1 MKAVARLMLA
11 YFTGTRLLFVVTVL
25 GVVCV
30 AGGTAALLYL
40 PPLVAQ
46 HGLPSRF
53 TLAQETAI
61 TMLPVAGMLCIVFG
75 ASLMPTLCTRLATS
89 HYAHV
94 LPYGRAKLLASAFC
108 TVALV
113 AAVASATASLYYL
126 RTPIPV
132 GLAFE
137 RAFTV
142 SLLAYTLLYIVLW
155 FTGRSRSIG
164 KLVGLAAAIA
174 ALALPL
180 RFFAIP
186 STSLVGPWIACALLW
201 AALAAGFLFAPR
213 IAPVVAR
220 LKHSLTERFGG
231 ASYRGG
237 GREIDFMLGTE
248 NPWPLAL
255 GQVVPLLIAGY
266 FLRDYVPVG
275 FAPNE
280 AAPHPW
286 LFFVTILSVVS
297 GAMTSVAATR
307 SRALWLR
314 AHWTREELFTRV
326 ERAFWASTCFP
337 LGVLFLALVG
347 IGSYVAMPT
356 RALAFGL
363 GLVSV
368 GTALSTYLGLLITAS
383 IGWRLAVLAVATML
397 ALMIASFYVATPATP
412 AATIVGLEAGL
423 AAVALVYRQL
433 AVRRWAR
440 LDWML
445 CRADSS
451 TRAAA

>member
-11 YFTGTRLLFVVTVL
+11 YFTGTRLLAVVTAI

-30 AGGTAALLYL
+30 AGGTSALLYL

-46 HGLPSRF
+46 NGLPSRF

-61 TMLPVAGMLCIVFG
+61 TMLPVAGMLCVVFG
-75 ASLMPTLCTRLATS
+75 ASLMPAMLTRLATS
-89 HYAHV
+89 HYTHL
-94 LPYGRAKLLASAFC
+94 LPYGRAKLLASALC

-113 AAVASATASLYYL
+113 SAVASATASLYYL
-126 RTPIPV
+126 RTPIPI
-132 GLAFE
+132 GLVFE

-142 SLLAYTLLYIVLW
+142 SLLTYTLLYIVLW
-155 FTGRSRSIG
+155 FMGRSRSIG

-180 RFFAIP
+180 RFFAVP
-186 STSLVGPWIACALLW
+186 SMSLVGPWIACALLW
-201 AALAAGFLFAPR
+201 AALAAGFLSAPR
-213 IAPVVAR
+213 IAPVAAR
-220 LKHSLTERFGG
+220 LKHSFVERFGA

-237 GREIDFMLGTE
+237 GREIDFMLGTA

-255 GQVVPLLIAGY
+255 GQVVPLLIAAY
-266 FLRDYVPVG
+266 FLRGYVPVG

-314 AHWTREELFTRV
+314 GHWTREELFARV
-326 ERAFWASTCFP
+326 ERAFWASACFP
-337 LGVLFLALVG
+337 LGVLFVALVA
-347 IGSYVAMPT
+347 IGSYLAMPT
-356 RALAFGL
+356 KALAFGL
-363 GLVSV
+363 GFVSV
-368 GTALSTYLGLLITAS
+368 GTALSTYLGLLITAAV
-383 IGWRLAVLAVATML
+383 GWRLAVLAVATML
-397 ALMIASFYVATPATP
+397 ALMVASMYVATPATP
-412 AATIVGLEAGL
+412 WTTIVALEAGL
-423 AAVALVYRQL
+423 AATALVFRQL
-433 AVRRWAR
+433 AARRWR
-440 LDWML
+440 HLDWML
-445 CRADSS
+445 CRPDST

>member
-11 YFTGTRLLFVVTVL
+11 YFTGTRLLAIVTAL
-25 GVVCV
+25 GVVCI
-30 AGGTAALLYL
+30 AAGTAALLYL

-61 TMLPVAGMLCIVFG
+61 TMLPVAGILCVVFG
-75 ASLMPTLCTRLATS
+75 ASLMPAMFTQLATS
-89 HYAHV
+89 HYAQV
-94 LPYGRAKLLASAFC
+94 LPYGRAKLLASAFA
-108 TVALV
+108 TVAIV

-126 RTPIPV
+126 QTPLPI
-132 GLAFE
+132 GLVFE

-155 FTGRSRSIG
+155 FIGRSHSIG

-174 ALALPL
+174 VLVLPL
-180 RFFAIP
+180 RFFALP
-186 STSLVGPWIACALLW
+186 STSLVGPWVACGVLW
-201 AALAAGFLFAPR
+201 AALAGGFLCAPR
-213 IAPVVAR
+213 IAPVAAR
-220 LKHSLTERFGG
+220 LKHSLAERFGA

-237 GREIDFMLGTE
+237 GREIDFMLGTA

-255 GQVVPLLIAGY
+255 GQIAPMLIAAY
-266 FLRDYVPVG
+266 YLRSFVPVG
-275 FAPNE
+275 YAPNE

-286 LFFVTILSVVS
+286 LFFVTILSIVS

-314 AHWTREELFTRV
+314 AHWTREELFARV
-326 ERAFWASTCFP
+326 ERAFWANACFP
-337 LGVLFLALVG
+337 LGVLLVALVT
-347 IGSYVAMPT
+347 IGSYLAMPT
-356 RALAFGL
+356 RTLVFGL

-368 GTALSTYLGLLITAS
+368 GTALSTYLGLLITAA
-383 IGWRLAVLAVATML
+383 IGWRIAVLAVVTML
-397 ALMIASFYVATPATP
+397 ALMIASMYVATPATP
-412 AATIVGLEAGL
+412 AATIVALEAGL
-423 AAVALVYRQL
+423 AAAALVYRQL
-433 AVRRWAR
+433 GARRWTR

-445 CRADSS
+445 CRPDST